1 MRESERCVVADRP
14 GTLAAGDV
22 GLSLARLAADGFKI
36 LNGYAAKRY
45 SATFV
50 ARSDLVELTDG
61 ARD

>member
-1 MRESERCVVADRP
+1 MADRP

-22 GLSLARLAADGFKI
+22 GSSLARLAADGFKI

-45 SATFV
+45 SATFL
-50 ARSDLVELTDG
+50 ARSDLVELADG